1 MDINISRFGL
11 AAGWCFLQLFF
22 ERKRPTVAEDPF
34 QILIKSSPV
43 GSPWWSIGFS
53 VIIIKGNILPKSCF
67 FEVFRP
73 QPHHS
78 VSTLLQV
85 FAAGGYIQYR
95 KSGCLVSF
103 QSTIIQEYSPGY
115 F

>member
-11 AAGWCFLQLFF
+11 AAGRRFMQLFF
-22 ERKRPTVAEDPF
+22 ERKRSTVAEDPF
-34 QILIKSSPV
+34 QILIKSGPV
-43 GSPWWSIGFS
+43 GGPWWSIGFS
-53 VIIIKGNILPKSCF
+53 VIIIKGNSLPKPCF

-95 KSGCLVSF
+95 KSCCLVSF
-103 QSTIIQEYSPGY
+103 QGTIIEEYSPGT